1 MSDRAA
7 PSFALVLLLA
17 LPGPLFSQI
26 KYGETPGAA
35 ERRTLLLRDFKPR
48 VTLRAEAHPVQR
60 ARFPV
65 IDIHS
70 HLNDA
75 MGINPDRIPPA
86 EAVAMMDRCN
96 IQKIC
101 ILTGMWGE
109 KLQKVLDEMVK
120 PYPDRFAV
128 FTQIDWSRAGE
139 PDFVPAMVKQID
151 DSVRRGARGLKV
163 LKDLGLQDRDGSGKL
178 LPVDDPRLDPI
189 WEECGRLGIPVAIH
203 TADPEAFFQPAD
215 GTNELYEALAGNP
228 TWAFS
233 DRSKFP
239 PFHELLDEQQR
250 LFARHPKTTFI
261 ALHMASWPE
270 NLDYVSQLLE
280 RHPNVFVE
288 FGARQQELGRQ
299 PRRTKRLFMDY
310 QDRVL
315 FGTDYSVSDAMYRNH
330 FRWLETADEY
340 FEPWEYPFLG
350 RWLIYGLELPDSVL
364 EKIYHRNAEGIL
376 GQFKGVGGSR

>member
-1 MSDRAA
+1 MCDRAA
-7 PSFALVLLLA
+7 ASFALVLLLA

-48 VTLRAEAHPVQR
+48 VMLRAGVHPVQR
-60 ARFPV
+60 ARSPV

-128 FTQIDWSRAGE
+128 FAQIDWSRAGE
-139 PDFVPAMVKQID
+139 PGFVPAMVKQID

-163 LKDLGLQDRDGSGKL
+163 LKDLGLQDRDASGKL
-178 LPVDDPRLDPI
+178 FPVDDPRLDPI

-203 TADPEAFFQPAD
+203 TADPEAFFEPAD
-215 GTNELYEALAGNP
+215 GANELYEALAGNP

-239 PFHELLDEQQR
+239 PFRELLDEQVR

-310 QDRVL
+310 QDRIL
-315 FGTDYSVSDAMYRNH
+315 FGTDYSVSAEMYRNH

-340 FEPWEYPFLG
+340 FEPVDYPFLG
-350 RWLIYGLELPDSVL
+350 RWMIYGLELPDSVL
-364 EKIYHRNAEGIL
+364 EKIYRRNAERIL
-376 GQFKGVGGSR
+376 GQFQGAVGSR